1 MNPVSLRHCQDAESV
16 EQVTRRILADLGEER
31 VYALLRNKKVLL
43 KPNLC
48 IDCPP
53 EQGAT
58 THPAVVEAMVRVC
71 LDAGACV
78 TIGDGAA
85 VGIHGNTGEATG
97 MLDICKRYG
106 LPFCDFNREEG
117 TVVKIE
123 NAFALPEAKIARS
136 YFEADT
142 IVNLPVFKSNL
153 LFWISGAQKNMKG
166 FLVGMEKHKPHY
178 LGVPQCVADVNRM
191 VRQDLIVMDGLIG
204 MMGDGPAGGDPANA
218 RLLIG
223 GFDPVAVDHLA
234 LRLMGLNPQ
243 KVPMMQFA
251 LKAGVGSD
259 RYDLL
264 GDQLESFHLKFKKP
278 MAARNRFATGLISS
292 VSGKVFRA
300 FGSRSR
306 MEVDPRLCTLC
317 ARCKEMCPFHA
328 IRIEEKKVVVDQ
340 SKCEFCMCCT
350 EVCKPGAIRLKG
362 VLANKERVMA
372 KQQRKK

>member
-1 MNPVSLRHCQDAESV
+1 MNPVSLRHCESAGDV
-16 EQVTRRILADLGEER
+16 EPTVRRILADLGEER

-53 EQGAT
+53 ERGAT

-71 LDAGACV
+71 LDAGASV

-85 VGIHGNTGEATG
+85 VGVHGNTGEATG

-117 TVVKIE
+117 TTVKIE
-123 NAFALPEAKIARS
+123 NAFAFPEAKIARS

-166 FLVGMEKHKPHY
+166 FLVGTEKHKPHY

-243 KVPMMQFA
+243 KVPMIQYA
-251 LKAGVGSD
+251 LQAGVGSD
-259 RYDLL
+259 QYDLL
-264 GDQLESFHLKFKKP
+264 GDPLDSFRLKFKPP
-278 MAARNRFATGLISS
+278 MAAKNRFLTGVIGT

-300 FGSRSR
+300 FGTRSR
-306 MEVDPRLCTLC
+306 MEVDPQRCTLC
-317 ARCKEMCPFHA
+317 ARCREMCPFHA
-328 IRIEEKKVVVDQ
+328 IRIVEKKVVVDQ

-372 KQQRKK
+372 SQQRKK